1 MTSGGTIFF
10 IPTRDDT
17 CVPTEGG
24 TVEIYFTTVEDLK
37 IGLMLPLI
45 DPAARKRQLN
55 DLENGFRASIDVTEA
70 QWETFNVL

>member
-1 MTSGGTIFF
+1 MRTIFF

-17 CVPTEGG
+17 CVRTEGG
-24 TVEIYFTTVEDLK
+24 TVEMYFTTVEDLR
-37 IGLMLPLI
+37 IALWRALI
-45 DPAARKRQLN
+45 DPAAHKRQLN